1 MTKQM
6 KNTLIKVLIVFVLL
20 VGAYCLWCHFL
31 TDNIIW
37 KKLKVNGIPI
47 QGMTQDEAIQAITE
61 DFRKNYED
69 KQMTVTLNGQEFKV
83 SVYPALSMD
92 VKAVV
97 ASAYSLGHGSW
108 ITHGTDRIQLMNN
121 KSREEMTLLPT
132 IRNQDD
138 LDQVLADAGIQNGS
152 TTIQTSCELTDTSLV
167 ITKGIT
173 GIGPDMDALKKEIL
187 NAVSHG
193 DYEAVIQC
201 PTMETPPNAVDM
213 EAYYEQVHTEVAD
226 ASLGENNEI
235 IPAVTGISFDVKAA
249 QNRLD
254 RAREGL
260 VINIPLEIT
269 LPAVST
275 EQIEALPYLN
285 LLGTY
290 TTYGGGTSNRIT
302 NLKLAVTA
310 CDGVEL
316 QPGQAFSYN
325 ETLGPRTEERGYKEA
340 TVIVGGEHAQDIGGG
355 ICQVSTTLFM
365 ACLQADLSILER
377 HNHAARI
384 DYVDDGLDAAVVYG
398 SQDFCFKNN
407 TSYPI
412 RLSAIYN
419 DEEESVTVSIYGT
432 KENNNKVE
440 ITTEHSDPNTCKTY
454 RSVYDEEGNLL
465 RTEEVG
471 YSQYKQ

>member
-1 MTKQM
+1 MNKQM
-6 KNTLIKVLIVFVLL
+6 KNTLTKVLIFFVLL

-31 TDNIIW
+31 TDNVIW
-37 KKLKVNGIPI
+37 TKLKVNGIAI
-47 QGMTQDEAIQAITE
+47 QGMTEEEAIDAITE
-61 DFRKNYED
+61 DFQKNYQD

-83 SVYPALSMD
+83 SIYPALSLD

-108 ITHGTDRIQLMNN
+108 ITHGTDRILLMNS
-121 KSREEMTLLPT
+121 KTKEELTLLPT
-132 IRNQDD
+132 VRNQDD
-138 LDQVLADAGIQNGS
+138 LDAVLDATGIQNGS

-167 ITKGIT
+167 ITKGVT
-173 GIGPDMDALKKEIL
+173 GIGPDLDALKKEIL
-187 NAVSHG
+187 SAISRE
-193 DYEAVIQC
+193 DYETVIEC
-201 PTMETPPNAVDM
+201 PTMETLPEAFDM
-213 EAYYEQVHTEVAD
+213 EAYYEQVHTEATD

-235 IPAVTGISFDVKAA
+235 IPAVTGISFDVEAA

-260 VINIPLEIT
+260 VITIPLEIT
-269 LPAVST
+269 LPEVST
-275 EQIEALPYLN
+275 EEIEALPYLN

-290 TTYGGGTSNRIT
+290 TTYGGGTENRIT
-302 NLKLAVTA
+302 NLKLAVEA

-316 QPGQAFSYN
+316 QPGQTFSYN
-325 ETLGPRTEERGYKEA
+325 DTLGPRTEERGYKEA

-365 ACLQADLSILER
+365 ACLQADLSIVER

-398 SQDFCFKNN
+398 SQDFRFQNN

-412 RLSAIYN
+412 KIFAVY
-419 DEEESVTVSIYGT
+419 DEAEESVTVSIYGT
-432 KENNNKVE
+432 KENNNTVE

-454 RSVYDEEGNLL
+454 RSVYDEAGNLL

>member
-1 MTKQM
+1 MNKQM
-6 KNTLIKVLIVFVLL
+6 KNTLTKVLIFFVLL

-31 TDNIIW
+31 TDNVIW
-37 KKLKVNGIPI
+37 TKLKVNGIAI
-47 QGMTQDEAIQAITE
+47 QGMTEEEAIIAITE
-61 DFRKNYED
+61 DFQKNYQD

-83 SVYPALSMD
+83 SIYPALSLD

-108 ITHGTDRIQLMNN
+108 ITHGTDRIQLMNS
-121 KSREEMTLLPT
+121 KTKEELTLLPT
-132 IRNQDD
+132 VRNQDD
-138 LDQVLADAGIQNGS
+138 LDAVLDATGIQNGS

-167 ITKGIT
+167 ITKGVT
-173 GIGPDMDALKKEIL
+173 GIGPDLDALKKEIL
-187 NAVSHG
+187 SAISRE
-193 DYEAVIQC
+193 DYETVIEC
-201 PTMETPPNAVDM
+201 PTMETLPEAFDM
-213 EAYYEQVHTEVAD
+213 EAYYEQVHTEATD

-235 IPAVTGISFDVKAA
+235 IPAVTGISFDVEAA

-260 VINIPLEIT
+260 VITIPLEIT
-269 LPAVST
+269 LPEVST
-275 EQIEALPYLN
+275 EEIEALPYLN

-290 TTYGGGTSNRIT
+290 TTYGGGTENRIT
-302 NLKLAVTA
+302 NLKLAVEA

-316 QPGQAFSYN
+316 QPGQTFSYN
-325 ETLGPRTEERGYKEA
+325 DTLGPRTEERGYKEA

-365 ACLQADLSILER
+365 ACLQADLSIVER

-398 SQDFCFKNN
+398 SQDFRFQNN

-412 RLSAIYN
+412 KISAVY
-419 DEEESVTVSIYGT
+419 DEAEESVTVSLYGT
-432 KENNNKVE
+432 KENNNTVE
-440 ITTEHSDPNTCKTY
+440 ITTEHSNPNTCKTY
-454 RSVYDEEGNLL
+454 RSVYDEAGNLL